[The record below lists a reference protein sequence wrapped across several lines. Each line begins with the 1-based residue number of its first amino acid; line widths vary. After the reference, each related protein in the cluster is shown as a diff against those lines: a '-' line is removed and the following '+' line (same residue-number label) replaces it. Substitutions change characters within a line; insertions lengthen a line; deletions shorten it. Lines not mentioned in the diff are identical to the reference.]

1 MLIGA
6 KDWGRER
13 KRNLQRRAKGNG
25 RRRREDLESTIT
37 AIWEERVSNG
47 KVLQRSDDMKQMCLL
62 IGGSK

>member
-6 KDWGRER
+6 KDWERER
-13 KRNLQRRAKGNG
+13 KRNLQRRAKGSG
-25 RRRREDLESTIT
+25 WRSREDLESTIT

-62 IGGSK
+62 IGGS